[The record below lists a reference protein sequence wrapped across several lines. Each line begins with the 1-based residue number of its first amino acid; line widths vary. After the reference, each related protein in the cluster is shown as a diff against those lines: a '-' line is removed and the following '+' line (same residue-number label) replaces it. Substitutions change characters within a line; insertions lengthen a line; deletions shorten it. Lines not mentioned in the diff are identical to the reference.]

1 MPGVGRA
8 RYVYLWLKVVESTSI
23 PLAVFLL
30 LCVVSGYGMLY
41 PGFFRPL
48 GLTYR
53 TFVYLHTHPLVRY
66 LVTVLAALHGYGGV
80 VVLSSRYL
88 RKYGVLRVVVEV
100 LALLIAV
107 AVIAMSTAIE
117 LELFLRR

>member
-1 MPGVGRA
+1 
-8 RYVYLWLKVVESTSI
+8 VYLWDKVVEWAKI
-23 PLAVFLL
+23 LIAVFLL

-41 PGFFRPL
+41 PTFFGPL

-53 TFVYLHTHPLVRY
+53 TFAYIHTHPLVRY

-88 RKYGVLRVVVEV
+88 RKYGVLRIVVEV
-100 LALLIAV
+100 LALLVAV

-117 LELFLRR
+117 LALLLRW